1 MAKYG
6 VNYYGSSNYGSFVNL
21 RFSVQPMS
29 ILATELE
36 TVSSFAK
43 VLVRWQTPRGD
54 FTRIRLVRNQAG
66 FPETAEDGVII
77 YDEFATEGTV
87 SRTSIIDGEENPT
100 DIPLVSGRQVYYRMF
115 LFTETLVWKVAGSIT
130 AIVPSDHGIQDKF
143 MATLPR
149 VFTSKSQEPL
159 GAVDADSDL
168 YKFMS
173 GLTFAQEELYTLID
187 LLKPRHTGLET
198 PFELIP
204 AEVTNYGL
212 LSESALPIKN
222 QKRLIREALYMYT
235 TKGTK
240 NGLERYAESLTGYAP
255 TITVSENLLLTV
267 QDSTF
272 YGGIGNWIVS
282 NAVLTSSTEQV
293 PDSNTNQID
302 TTKTGKV
309 VASAAGSMALG
320 YANPT
325 AKTVTGLQ
333 RNAGTTVLQVAV
345 ANHGYSVG
353 QTVTLSGL
361 TSDFNG
367 TYSITTV
374 PASNQFNVTTVAT
387 TSYNASALNGS
398 VIAVVGGGNVIT
410 QGVPVLPNTEY
421 TVSCKLKS
429 PASAG
434 NITLSVTFYNKDGQ
448 PTSAAK
454 SSTAVAANNTW
465 KSASKTATSDADSSY
480 AGISIDYS
488 AAGTYYIDQVCMQTG
503 AAVAYDEARAIDMF
517 LLPLKTNYIKNPSF
531 EVNSSTWALSGAT
544 FTQDSSVPT
553 YGYSGDYSGKFVV
566 TNPWS
571 ITTDYEI
578 PVTTGKYYTVSASI
592 KALAALSANL
602 KITFYNDADAV
613 VETVTEVISVT
624 TSFASFTLTGLTDS
638 SSSASYAKVSFYGTT
653 AGTIYLDLIQFEQSQ
668 IATDYFDGSLPSEF
682 GAVWEGTDDASYTH
696 LYPNKPK
703 KVPRLAK
710 TLNDWVPQNAFW
722 RVRTYDG
729 VEYTTTT
736 V

>member
-6 VNYYGSSNYGSFVNL
+6 VNYYGSTSYGSFVNL

-29 ILATELE
+29 VLATELS
-36 TVSSFAK
+36 TVSSFSK
-43 VLVRWQTPRGD
+43 VLVEWQTPRGD

-66 FPETAEDGVII
+66 FPETSEDGVII

-100 DIPLVSGRQVYYRMF
+100 DIPLVPGRQVYYRMF
-115 LFTETLVWKVAGSIT
+115 LFTNTLIWKVAGSIT

-143 MATLPR
+143 MATIPR

-159 GAVDADSDL
+159 GAVDVDSDL

-212 LSESALPIKN
+212 LSESALPVKN
-222 QKRLIREALYMYT
+222 QKRLVREALYMYT
-235 TKGTK
+235 HKGTQ
-240 NGLERYAESLTGYAP
+240 NGIETYAESLTGFEP

-272 YGGIGNWIVS
+272 YGGIGNWVAS
-282 NAVLTSSTEQV
+282 SAVLTSSTEQV

-302 TTKTGKV
+302 TTKTGKI
-309 VASAAGSMALG
+309 VASGSGSMVLG
-320 YANPT
+320 ATNI
-325 AKTVTGLQ
+325 
-333 RNAGTTVLQVAV
+333 
-345 ANHGYSVG
+345 
-353 QTVTLSGL
+353 
-361 TSDFNG
+361 
-367 TYSITTV
+367 ITK
-374 PASNQFNVTTVAT
+374 
-387 TSYNASALNGS
+387 
-398 VIAVVGGGNVIT
+398 
-410 QGVPVLPNTEY
+410 GVPVLPSTGY
-421 TVSCKLKS
+421 VVSCKLKS

-434 NITLSVTFYNKDGQ
+434 NITLSVRFYDKDGTA
-448 PTSAAK
+448 TSAANTA
-454 SSTAVAANNTW
+454 TAVAANNTW
-465 KSASKTATSDADSSY
+465 KSASKTATSDATSSY
-480 AGISIDYS
+480 AIITIAYS
-488 AAGTYYIDQVCMQTG
+488 AAGTYYIDQVCMQEG
-503 AAVAYDEARAIDMF
+503 ATVAYDEARAIDVF
-517 LLPLKTNYIKNPSF
+517 LLPSKTNYIKNPSF

-578 PVTTGKYYTVSASI
+578 PITVGKYYTVSASI

-624 TSFASFTLTGLTDS
+624 TSFANFTLTGLTDS
-638 SSSASYAKVSFYGTT
+638 SSDASYAKVSFYGTT

-703 KVPRLAK
+703 KVPRLGK
-710 TLNDWVPQNAFW
+710 TMNDWVPQNAFW
-722 RVRTYDG
+722 RLRTYDG

>member
-1 MAKYG
+1 VAKYG
-6 VNYYGSSNYGSFVNL
+6 VNYYGSSSYGSFVNL

-29 ILATELE
+29 VLATELS
-36 TVSSFAK
+36 TVSSFSK
-43 VLVRWQTPRGD
+43 VLVEWQTPRGE

-66 FPETAEDGVII
+66 FPETSEDGVII

-87 SRTSIIDGEENPT
+87 SRTSIIDGEDNPT
-100 DIPLVSGRQVYYRMF
+100 DIPLVPGRQVYYRMF
-115 LFTETLVWKVAGSIT
+115 LFTNTLVWKVAGSIT
-130 AIVPSDHGIQDKF
+130 AIVPSDHGIQDRF
-143 MATLPR
+143 MATIPR

-159 GAVDADSDL
+159 GAVDVDSDL

-212 LSESALPIKN
+212 LSESALPVKN

-235 TKGTK
+235 HKGTQ
-240 NGLERYAESLTGYAP
+240 NGIETYAESLTGFEP

-272 YGGIGNWIVS
+272 YGGVGNWIVS

-353 QTVTLSGL
+353 QTVILSGL

-488 AAGTYYIDQVCMQTG
+488 AAGTYYIDQVCMQEG
-503 AAVAYDEARAIDMF
+503 AVVAYDEARAIDVF

-531 EVNSSTWALSGAT
+531 EVNSTTWALSGAT
-544 FTQDSSVPT
+544 FTQNSSVPT
-553 YGYSGDYSGKFVV
+553 YGYSGDYSGRFVV

-578 PVTTGKYYTVSASI
+578 PITVGKYYTLSASI

-602 KITFYNDADAV
+602 KITFYNDADSV

-624 TSFASFTLTGLTDS
+624 TSFANFTLTGLTDS
-638 SSSASYAKVSFYGTT
+638 ASNASYAKVSFYGTT
-653 AGTIYLDLIQFEQSQ
+653 AGTIFLDLIQFEQSQ
-668 IATDYFDGSLPSEF
+668 IATDYFDGSLPSEY

-703 KVPRLAK
+703 KVPRLGK
-710 TLNDWVPQNAFW
+710 TMNDWVPQNAFW
-722 RVRTYDG
+722 RLRTYDG

>member
-6 VNYYGSSNYGSFVNL
+6 VNYYGSSSYGSFVNL

-29 ILATELE
+29 VLATELS
-36 TVSSFAK
+36 TVSSFSK
-43 VLVRWQTPRGD
+43 VLVEWQTPRGE

-66 FPETAEDGVII
+66 FPETSEDGVII

-100 DIPLVSGRQVYYRMF
+100 DIPLVPGRQVYYRMF
-115 LFTETLVWKVAGSIT
+115 LFTNTLIWKVAGSIT

-143 MATLPR
+143 MATIPR

-159 GAVDADSDL
+159 GAVDVDSDL

-212 LSESALPIKN
+212 LSESALPVKN
-222 QKRLIREALYMYT
+222 QKRLVREALYMYT
-235 TKGTK
+235 HKGTQ
-240 NGLERYAESLTGYAP
+240 NGIETYAESLTGFEP

-272 YGGIGNWIVS
+272 YGGIGNWVAS
-282 NAVLTSSTEQV
+282 SAVLTSSTEQV

-302 TTKTGKV
+302 TTKTGKI
-309 VASAAGSMALG
+309 VASGSGSMVLG
-320 YANPT
+320 ATNI
-325 AKTVTGLQ
+325 
-333 RNAGTTVLQVAV
+333 
-345 ANHGYSVG
+345 
-353 QTVTLSGL
+353 
-361 TSDFNG
+361 
-367 TYSITTV
+367 ITK
-374 PASNQFNVTTVAT
+374 
-387 TSYNASALNGS
+387 
-398 VIAVVGGGNVIT
+398 
-410 QGVPVLPNTEY
+410 GVPVLPSTGY
-421 TVSCKLKS
+421 VVSCKLKS

-434 NITLSVTFYNKDGQ
+434 NITLSVRFYDKDGTA
-448 PTSAAK
+448 TSAANTA
-454 SSTAVAANNTW
+454 TAVAANNTW
-465 KSASKTATSDADSSY
+465 KSASKTATSDATSSY
-480 AGISIDYS
+480 AIITIAYS
-488 AAGTYYIDQVCMQTG
+488 AAGTYYIDQVCMQEG
-503 AAVAYDEARAIDMF
+503 ATVAYDEARAIDVF
-517 LLPLKTNYIKNPSF
+517 LLPSKTNYIKNPSF

-578 PVTTGKYYTVSASI
+578 PITVGKYYTVSASI

-624 TSFASFTLTGLTDS
+624 TSFANFTLTGLTDS
-638 SSSASYAKVSFYGTT
+638 SSDASYAKVSFYGTT

-703 KVPRLAK
+703 KVPRLGK
-710 TLNDWVPQNAFW
+710 TMNDWVPQNAFW
-722 RVRTYDG
+722 RLRTYDG

>member
-1 MAKYG
+1 VAKYG
-6 VNYYGSSNYGSFVNL
+6 VNYYGSSSYGSFVNL

-29 ILATELE
+29 VLATELE

-43 VLVRWQTPRGD
+43 VLVRWQTPRGN

-100 DIPLVSGRQVYYRMF
+100 DIPLVPGRQVYYRMF

-130 AIVPSDHGIQDKF
+130 AIVPSDHGIQDRF

-149 VFTSKSQEPL
+149 VFTSKSQESL

-168 YKFMS
+168 YKFVS

-235 TKGTK
+235 TKGTE

-272 YGGIGNWIVS
+272 YGGIGNWVAS
-282 NAVLTSSTEQV
+282 SAVLTSSTEQV

-302 TTKTGKV
+302 TTKTGKI
-309 VASAAGSMALG
+309 VASGSGSMVLG
-320 YANPT
+320 ATNI
-325 AKTVTGLQ
+325 
-333 RNAGTTVLQVAV
+333 
-345 ANHGYSVG
+345 
-353 QTVTLSGL
+353 
-361 TSDFNG
+361 
-367 TYSITTV
+367 ITK
-374 PASNQFNVTTVAT
+374 
-387 TSYNASALNGS
+387 
-398 VIAVVGGGNVIT
+398 
-410 QGVPVLPNTEY
+410 GVPVLPSTEY

-434 NITLSVTFYNKDGQ
+434 NITLSVRFYDKDGTA
-448 PTSAAK
+448 TSAANTA
-454 SSTAVAANNTW
+454 TAVAANNTW
-465 KSASKTATSDADSSY
+465 KSASKTATSDATSSY
-480 AGISIDYS
+480 AIITIAYS

-503 AAVAYDEARAIDMF
+503 AAVAYDEARAIDVF
-517 LLPLKTNYIKNPSF
+517 LLPSKTNYIKNPSF
-531 EVNSSTWALSGAT
+531 EVNSTTWALSGAT

-571 ITTDYEI
+571 ITTNYEI
-578 PVTTGKYYTVSASI
+578 PITTGKYYTVSASI

-602 KITFYNDADAV
+602 KITFYDDSDAV

-624 TSFASFTLTGLTDS
+624 TSFANFTLTGLTDS
-638 SSSASYAKVSFYGTT
+638 SSNASYAKVSFYGTT
-653 AGTIYLDLIQFEQSQ
+653 AGTLYLDLIQFEQSQ

-703 KVPRLAK
+703 KVPRLGK
-710 TLNDWVPQNAFW
+710 TINDWVPQNAFW